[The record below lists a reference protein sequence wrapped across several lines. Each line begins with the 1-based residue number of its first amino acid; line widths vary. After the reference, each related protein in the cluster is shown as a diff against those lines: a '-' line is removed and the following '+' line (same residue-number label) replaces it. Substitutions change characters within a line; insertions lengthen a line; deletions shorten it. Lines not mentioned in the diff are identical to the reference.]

1 MTSNSKEK
9 TLPKINGYG
18 KTEDLKSHRQYKPN
32 IDPQIEDERVK
43 GADENLNTLQKVHAI
58 LINCVN
64 LTKKQKSEF
73 AESERFFMKL
83 HLKELIDKLKDP

>member
-1 MTSNSKEK
+1 MGVIAENKKAQKNRTIKRESSRQVSEDDKPQNHVE
-9 TLPKINGYG
+9 
-18 KTEDLKSHRQYKPN
+18 EDLD
-32 IDPQIEDERVK
+32 ILI
-43 GADENLNTLQKVHAI
+43 DENLITLKKIHAI

-83 HLKELIDKLKDP
+83 HLKKLIDKIKDL